1 MEAHWFEFAVISAI
15 FALGNIYFGHFEE
28 HTPKWRRAAKF
39 ALISCFAVTLSV
51 VAGRIWFYLL
61 LGCMGVLFAV
71 VHGWWL
77 PKQGIHGLSGEPKE
91 RYYRLR
97 GWKR

>member
-1 MEAHWFEFAVISAI
+1 METLWFELAIISTI
-15 FALGNIYFGHFEE
+15 FAIGNIYFGHFEE
-28 HTPKWRRAAKF
+28 HTPKWRRTAKF
-39 ALISCFAVTLSV
+39 VLISCFAVALSAI
-51 VAGRIWFYLL
+51 AGRIWFYLL
-61 LGCMGVLFAV
+61 LVCIGVIFVV

-77 PKQGIHGLSGEPKE
+77 PKQGIHGLTGEPKE

>member
-1 MEAHWFEFAVISAI
+1 METHWFELAVISTI
-15 FALGNIYFGHFEE
+15 FAIGNVYFGHFEE

-39 ALISCFAVTLSV
+39 VLVSGFAVTLSAI
-51 VAGRIWFYLL
+51 AGRVWFYLWLGL
-61 LGCMGVLFAV
+61 LGVIFVV

-77 PKQGIHGLSGEPKE
+77 PKQGIHGLTGEPKE
-91 RYYRLR
+91 RYDQLR